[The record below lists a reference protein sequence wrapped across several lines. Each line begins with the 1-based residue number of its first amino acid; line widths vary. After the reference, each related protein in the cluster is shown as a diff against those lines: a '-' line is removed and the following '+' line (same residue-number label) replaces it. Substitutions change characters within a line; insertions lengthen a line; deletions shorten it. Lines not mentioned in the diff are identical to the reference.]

1 MDFRPW
7 VQGPARDGEESF
19 AIFTT
24 PARNRRET
32 TRGYTAGMGKAAVL
46 VLVLS
51 VPAFAGERV
60 RVSDAGGFDPSGRTI
75 EFPDRFGW
83 TGYEAEFDFSLEEGG
98 RLSRGSRLSIVI
110 LRRGGKRWKY
120 SCRVSREDLSARV
133 APLGGRASVIA
144 ECRVKPKAFAKAVD
158 LHPDDVGAP
167 LFVFEAVLEGG
178 RARAGGQRGLRFRPD
193 APVAALDLGPFAAS
207 PDASGLAVVFRPE

>member
-1 MDFRPW
+1 M
-7 VQGPARDGEESF
+7 
-19 AIFTT
+19 
-24 PARNRRET
+24 
-32 TRGYTAGMGKAAVL
+32 GMRAAVF
-46 VLVLS
+46 VLLLS
-51 VPAFAGERV
+51 APAFAGERV

-83 TGYEAEFDFSLEEGG
+83 TGYEAEFDFSLDVDG
-98 RLSRGSRLSIVI
+98 RLSRASRLRIVI

-120 SCRVSREDLSARV
+120 TCRASKEDLSARV
-133 APLGGRASVIA
+133 VPVGGRTSVIA

-158 LHPDDVGAP
+158 LHPEDVGAP

-193 APVAALDLGPFAAS
+193 APVASLALSPFATV
-207 PDASGLAVVFRPE
+207 PDAAGLAVVFRAE